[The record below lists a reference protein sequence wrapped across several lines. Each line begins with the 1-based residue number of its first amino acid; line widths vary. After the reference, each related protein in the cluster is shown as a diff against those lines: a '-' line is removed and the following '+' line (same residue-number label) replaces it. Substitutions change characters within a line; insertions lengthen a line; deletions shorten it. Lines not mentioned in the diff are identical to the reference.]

1 MAMVLV
7 KAKEVAKNAN
17 SDVDIADAVIAVP
30 HWFTDS
36 QRRGKQNLVT
46 CAPLSVVACAFI
58 RALRSELCDD
68 ARNCCVSS
76 CIIYK

>member
-1 MAMVLV
+1 MSYIITLCHVQHVMAMVLV

-36 QRRGKQNLVT
+36 QRRGKQY
-46 CAPLSVVACAFI
+46 
-58 RALRSELCDD
+58 RGM
-68 ARNCCVSS
+68 
-76 CIIYK
+76 